1 MAQTKLHFPVLAGGS
16 TFGNLHIERLAADPS
31 TLPNAGRVWYN
42 TTDKLFKFTALD
54 DSNAVVVRSVAS
66 TEALASEIQTL
77 TDYVDNAVAAIG
89 NAFNYVGTVSGGA
102 TSGAAF
108 DMSTLTEKDTG
119 DYYKVTTA
127 GWFKPTAA
135 GTAFHANTN
144 DGLVFNLSS
153 GVDLI
158 DNTQGS
164 VSGTTDEIV
173 VTGSVDTGFTVSLAT
188 AVLTRITDA
197 ETAITD
203 LETAVG
209 DLAQL
214 DTLDKSS
221 LVNAIN
227 EAAGYGT
234 GAVNTLVSA
243 INAMKFTHLSTTAA
257 LTHTVTH
264 NMGMGVLYQV
274 LVKNADGKFQ
284 NDIPY
289 VLTTDDNTLTVEL
302 SEAANIYVA
311 VLGMA
316 TISA

>member
-16 TFGNLHIERLAADPS
+16 TFGNLHVERLTADPS
-31 TLPNAGRVWYN
+31 SLPNAGRVWYN

-54 DSNAVVVRSVAS
+54 GSNAVVVRSFA
-66 TEALASEIQTL
+66 TAEALASEIQTL
-77 TDYVDNAVAAIG
+77 TDYVDNAIAQIG
-89 NAFNYVGTVSGGA
+89 NAFNYVGTVTGGA

-108 DMSTLTEKDTG
+108 DLSTLTQKDAG

-127 GWFKPTAA
+127 GWFKQPAS
-135 GTAFHANTN
+135 GTAFYANVG
-144 DGLVFNLSS
+144 DGLVFNLASD
-153 GVDLI
+153 VDLI
-158 DNTQGS
+158 DNTHGS

-173 VTGSVDTGFTVSLAT
+173 VTGSVDTGFTVSLAP
-188 AVLTRITDA
+188 AVLSRIT
-197 ETAITD
+197 TV
-203 LETAVG
+203 ETAVN
-209 DLAQL
+209 DL
-214 DTLDKSS
+214 
-221 LVNAIN
+221 
-227 EAAGYGT
+227 EAAVGDVT
-234 GAVNTLVSA
+234 QLTTTATDLVGAVNELASNSSGAVSNVVAA
-243 INAMKFTHLSTTAA
+243 INSMKFTYSSTTAA

-274 LVKNADGKFQ
+274 LVKNDDGKFQ

-316 TISA
+316 SISA